1 MRVLLWALVCLT
13 VTPAGAQT
21 TFFSET
27 FDGAMA
33 PAMPG
38 SVISADATGLQA
50 TPRLRPAPG

>member
-13 VTPAGAQT
+13 VMPAGAQT

-27 FDGAMA
+27 FDGAVA

-38 SVISADATGLQA
+38 
-50 TPRLRPAPG
+50 